1 MQLVVN
7 LVPSKAGKFM
17 RLEICVDCFESAL
30 AAQQGGAHRIEICGS
45 LASGGTTPSLGLV
58 RQCVQRCQ
66 IPSVVMIRPNDAGFV
81 YNEDDL
87 STMLHD
93 IKVVKQLG
101 VQGIVFGALTPDGSV
116 DVQAMQQLIEAARPL
131 QITFHRAFDVARDPL
146 KALDAIIEL
155 GIDRLLTSG
164 QSATAEKGVPLIRQL
179 VDRAGD
185 RLTVMA
191 GAGINRSNVRQIIAE
206 TKVPE
211 IHASA
216 SVLRLE
222 SLSQSPER
230 PTHEVRF
237 GDNSRVT
244 SAERVR
250 ELVEMMS

>member
-1 MQLVVN
+1 
-7 LVPSKAGKFM
+7 M
-17 RLEICVDCFESAL
+17 RLEICVDCLESAL

-58 RQCVQRCQ
+58 RQCIQRCQ
-66 IPSVVMIRPNDAGFV
+66 IPGVVMIRPNDAGFV
-81 YNEDDL
+81 YNEDDIR
-87 STMLHD
+87 TMLHD
-93 IKVVKQLG
+93 IQVVKQLG
-101 VQGIVFGALTPDGSV
+101 VQGVVFGALTPEGDV
-116 DVQAMQQLIEAARPL
+116 DVRAMKQLIEASRPL
-131 QITFHRAFDVARDPL
+131 QVTFHRAFDVAGEPL

-164 QSATAEKGVPLIRQL
+164 QSATAENGVPLIQRL

-191 GAGINRSNVRQIIAE
+191 GAGINRSNVRKIISK

-216 SVLRLE
+216 SVLRSE
-222 SLSQSPER
+222 SLSQSPE
-230 PTHEVRF
+230 PSTHEVRF

-244 SAERVR
+244 CAHRVR